1 MTQKQLEIFIAV
13 AESLNFTKA
22 ARKLYLSQTTVTF
35 QIKALEEL
43 LGVPLFVR
51 NSRNV
56 LLTSAGKLFYMSA
69 KKILRSMEEAIV
81 NAHEA
86 AKGYSGILNLGFASG
101 AGNTI
106 FYDIICD
113 FIKAFPEIDVKYS
126 SSYPGY
132 LSKRMNDDIYDVVI
146 SPLVETWETEEYEK
160 YPVTAFSLSVAFH
173 QNHRFA
179 EMKNLKLSDFE
190 GEKLIYVAPETE
202 DLDFMQY
209 FMTLLENNSIKVQ
222 IVARTDD
229 IETISLMLNAQKAVT
244 ILPEPLVYRLYGE
257 SQLLTIP
264 MSEEV
269 ERMQFWAIWKKENT
283 NPALYNFVEY
293 LKNQKDDDA
302 SDVR

>member
-56 LLTSAGKLFYMSA
+56 LLTPAGKIFYLSA

-86 AKGYSGILNLGFASG
+86 ARGYSGILSLGFASG
-101 AGNTI
+101 VGNTI
-106 FYDIICD
+106 FSDIICD

-126 SSYPGY
+126 SSYPGC

-146 SPLVETWETEEYEK
+146 SPLVGTWETEEYEK
-160 YPVTAFSLSVAFH
+160 YPVTAFSLSAAFH
-173 QNHRFA
+173 KNHRFA
-179 EMKNLKLSDFE
+179 EIKKLKLSDFE

-244 ILPEPLVYRLYGE
+244 ILPEPLVYRFYGE
-257 SQLLTIP
+257 TQLLTVP

-293 LKNQKDDDA
+293 LKNQKDGCI
-302 SDVR
+302 R